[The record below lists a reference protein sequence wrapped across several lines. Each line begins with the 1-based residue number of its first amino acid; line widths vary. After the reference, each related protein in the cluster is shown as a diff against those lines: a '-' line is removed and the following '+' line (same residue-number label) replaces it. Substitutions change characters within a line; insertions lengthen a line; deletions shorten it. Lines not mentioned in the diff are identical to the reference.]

1 MVGPAR
7 PSVAR
12 PSQTLRYYS
21 PGTTTLALQAVG
33 ERRWWVQA
41 PTLDGGSDWYRAKSG
56 LDTPPGV
63 LTFSVRR
70 DTGFDVGSLDL
81 HN

>member
-1 MVGPAR
+1 MGSAHHH
-7 PSVAR
+7 
-12 PSQTLRYYS
+12 
-21 PGTTTLALQAVG
+21 LALQAVSAN
-33 ERRWWVQA
+33 RFWVQC

-63 LTFSVRR
+63 VTFEV
-70 DTGFDVGSLDL
+70 DAVTGFDVGSLQL